1 MEMANEV
8 IGGEISMI
16 KMLDEQGE
24 KIERHGESIDKLDQA
39 VNNEIFPRLESLERE
54 QLQFKQEMLNVQKGQ
69 KELELTVMKDGQQ
82 TRELLGRFVDHYF
95 GTDDKKLMMNEKVTM
110 KRLSRTEKIVLGFFA
125 ILGGS
130 GGVIA
135 GLITLFDKFGGQ

>member
-1 MEMANEV
+1 MAVET
-8 IGGEISMI
+8 IGGDPSMI

-24 KIERHGESIDKLDQA
+24 KLEQHGESINKLDQA
-39 VNNEIFPRLESLERE
+39 VNNEIFPRLEILERE

-82 TRELLGRFVDHYF
+82 TRELLGKFVDHYF
-95 GTDDKKLMMNEKVTM
+95 GTDDKKLMIKEKVTM
-110 KRLSRTEKIVLGFFA
+110 KRLSRSEKIILGFFA

-135 GLITLFDKFGGQ
+135 GLITLIDKFGGQ

>member
-1 MEMANEV
+1 MAVEI
-8 IGGEISMI
+8 IGGDPSMI
-16 KMLDEQGE
+16 QMIEEQGKTLE
-24 KIERHGESIDKLDQA
+24 NHGEAIDKLDHA
-39 VNNEIFPRLESLERE
+39 VNVDIFPRLESLDRE

-82 TRELLGRFVDHYF
+82 TRELLGKFVDHYF
-95 GTDDKKLMMNEKVTM
+95 GTDDKKLMIKEKVTM
-110 KRLSRTEKIVLGFFA
+110 KRLSRSEKIILGFFA

-135 GLITLFDKFGGQ
+135 GLITLIDKFGGQ

>member
-1 MEMANEV
+1 MAVET
-8 IGGEISMI
+8 IGGDSSMI
-16 KMLDEQGE
+16 QMLEDQGKTLE
-24 KIERHGESIDKLDQA
+24 NHGEAIDKLDYA
-39 VNNEIFPRLESLERE
+39 VNVDIFPRLESLERE

-82 TRELLGRFVDHYF
+82 TRELLGKFVDHYF
-95 GTDDKKLMMNEKVTM
+95 GTDDKKLMIKEKVTM
-110 KRLSRTEKIVLGFFA
+110 RRLSRSEKIILGFFA

>member
-1 MEMANEV
+1 MMTVET
-8 IGGEISMI
+8 IGGDPSMI
-16 KMLDEQGE
+16 QMLEDQG
-24 KIERHGESIDKLDQA
+24 KTIENHGESIDKLDQA
-39 VNNEIFPRLESLERE
+39 VNNEIFPRLEILERE

-82 TRELLGRFVDHYF
+82 TRELLGKFVDHYF
-95 GTDDKKLMMNEKVTM
+95 GTDDKKLMIKEKVTM
-110 KRLSRTEKIVLGFFA
+110 KRLSRSEKIILGFFA

-135 GLITLFDKFGGQ
+135 GLITLIDKFGGQ